1 MLYFGFSKK
10 IVNEFNIYNKG
21 DASFMNFWKKKK
33 RKIRVVYIVQYKAGY
48 YKVKD
53 IIKTMNDDSSI
64 EIKVL
69 AFPSDINNYS
79 IKDYEYW
86 KEKFGDCVINARV
99 ENDWFNLK
107 EYNPD
112 YVFFQRP
119 YNIYLPQCYNSKV
132 ISSYARTCYINYG
145 YNLSKHTN
153 NVAFNDDFFSDLDIF
168 FAENEYERDCVANQ
182 VFGGDKRKKVVYCGY
197 PYLDELK
204 KQVKSDDSM
213 FGKGYYNILWTPRW
227 TTDNELCGT
236 SFFEYKE
243 NLLSF
248 VKKYNDVQFVFRP
261 HPMMFDNFIAKKQ
274 MSSKEVKSYLKMYD
288 GLRYVYDD
296 SSEYQDTFR
305 DSDIL
310 ITDYSSIIIEYLLY
324 NKPII
329 ICKRNYKSSNCILN
343 KIYKVCYLVDSFEE
357 LTNQIS
363 KLKMGKDPLKLKRE
377 KLIEEL
383 FGEYDGQVKFKIVN
397 FIKSDYSQSRG
408 KKND

>member
-1 MLYFGFSKK
+1 
-10 IVNEFNIYNKG
+10 
-21 DASFMNFWKKKK
+21 MNFLKKKQ

-53 IIKTMNDDSSI
+53 IIKTMVDDPSV

-69 AFPSDINNYS
+69 AFSSDINNYS
-79 IKDYEYW
+79 IEDYKYW
-86 KEKFGDCVINARV
+86 KEKLGDCVINARV
-99 ENDWFNLK
+99 GNDWFDLEK
-107 EYNPD
+107 YNPD

-119 YNIYLPQCYNSKV
+119 YNIYLPKCYNSKI
-132 ISSYARTCYINYG
+132 ISSYARTCYMNYG

-153 NVAFNDDFFSDLDIF
+153 NVAFNNEFFSDLDIF
-168 FAENEYERDCVANQ
+168 FAENEYEKDCVANQ
-182 VFGGDKRKKVVYCGY
+182 VFEGDKRKIVVNYGY

-204 KQVKSDDSM
+204 KQIKNNKSM
-213 FGKGYYNILWTPRW
+213 FGRGYYNILWTPRW
-227 TTDNELCGT
+227 TTDNEICGT

-261 HPMMFDNFIAKKQ
+261 HPMMFDNFIIKKQ
-274 MSSKEVKSYLKMYD
+274 MSSKEVKNYLKIYD
-288 GLRYVYDD
+288 GLKYVYDN

-310 ITDYSSIIIEYLLY
+310 VTDYSSIIIEYLLY

-329 ICKRNYKSSNCILN
+329 LCKRNDKSANCILE
-343 KIYKVCYLVDSFEE
+343 KIYKVCYLVNNFEE
-357 LTNQIS
+357 LANQIL
-363 KLKMGKDPLKLKRE
+363 KLKMGNDILKSERE
-377 KLIEEL
+377 KLIKEL
-383 FGEYDGQVKFKIVN
+383 FDEYDGQVKYKIVN
-397 FIKSDYSQSRG
+397 FIKNDYSKSKSRG

>member
-1 MLYFGFSKK
+1 
-10 IVNEFNIYNKG
+10 
-21 DASFMNFWKKKK
+21 MNFWKKKQ

-53 IIKTMNDDSSI
+53 IIKTMVDDPSI
-64 EIKVL
+64 EIQVL

-79 IKDYEYW
+79 IEDYKYW
-86 KEKFGDCVINARV
+86 KEKLGDCVINARV
-99 ENDWFNLK
+99 GNDWFDLEK
-107 EYNPD
+107 YNPD

-119 YNIYLPQCYNSKV
+119 YNIYLPQCCNSKI
-132 ISSYARTCYINYG
+132 ISSYTRTCYMNYG

-153 NVAFNDDFFSDLDIF
+153 NVAFNNDFFSDLDIF
-168 FAENEYERDCVANQ
+168 FSENEYEKDCVANQ
-182 VFGGDKRKKVVYCGY
+182 IFGGDKRKIAVNYGY

-204 KQVKSDDSM
+204 KQVKNNKSM
-213 FGKGYYNILWTPRW
+213 FGKEYYNILWTPRW
-227 TTDNELCGT
+227 TTDNEICGT

-310 ITDYSSIIIEYLLY
+310 VTDYSSIIVEYLLY

-329 ICKRNYKSSNCILN
+329 ICKRNDKRCGQIRGNSSAHNRKSSSRTNSPRSVIRRSKDFN
-343 KIYKVCYLVDSFEE
+343 DDIENRWIYF
-357 LTNQIS
+357 
-363 KLKMGKDPLKLKRE
+363 
-377 KLIEEL
+377 
-383 FGEYDGQVKFKIVN
+383 
-397 FIKSDYSQSRG
+397 
-408 KKND
+408 